1 MTPTLAPRQQRPQR
15 QHGLVL
21 FFALIAMV
29 VMSLAAVAL
38 IRAVDT
44 STLIA
49 GNLAFRR
56 STTTSGDAGVEAAL
70 AWLTQ
75 TQTASAGISV
85 QTDGTHPFNRTDL
98 VARPGYFSS
107 ADPALD
113 LTADATWT
121 AANGS
126 VLVGTDASG
135 NTVSYLIQRMCRTA
149 NQPIQSAGCL
159 FAGTSDSTSGMQT
172 KRPQDVVTLPTALS
186 PMLRIT
192 VRSSGPKATTSY
204 IQAYVY

>member
-1 MTPTLAPRQQRPQR
+1 MNLSRASRPSRR

-56 STTTSGDAGVEAAL
+56 STTTSGDAGVEAAVT
-70 AWLTQ
+70 WLTQ
-75 TQTASAGISV
+75 IQTANAGINV

-98 VARPGYFSS
+98 GARPGYFSS

-113 LTADATWT
+113 LTADATWS

-135 NTVSYLIQRMCRTA
+135 NTVRYLIQRMCRNA
-149 NQPIQSAGCL
+149 NQPIQNAGCL
-159 FAGTSDSTSGMQT
+159 FAGTSDSSSGMQT

>member
-1 MTPTLAPRQQRPQR
+1 M
-15 QHGLVL
+15 
-21 FFALIAMV
+21 
-29 VMSLAAVAL
+29 
-38 IRAVDT
+38 
-44 STLIA
+44 
-49 GNLAFRR
+49 
-56 STTTSGDAGVEAAL
+56 
-70 AWLTQ
+70 
-75 TQTASAGISV
+75 V

-149 NQPIQSAGCL
+149 EQLPRTDNCL
-159 FAGTSDSTSGMQT
+159 FSAAATNNNGMSVPLPSDICNGPGC
-172 KRPQDVVTLPTALS
+172 PQGGQS
-186 PMLRIT
+186 PLYRVT
-192 VRSSGPKATTSY
+192 VRVDGAKNTVSY
-204 IQAYVY
+204 IQSIVH